1 LVRGIVMV
9 VETEVVFIGFSIF
22 DVDVVS
28 VELIFE
34 VAGLLILKFLILSLF
49 RGRWGTSSSV
59 LGLLVVDCP
68 FWYIP
73 RNELLIL
80 ILPRRSRLSLP
91 WPIFDPLLPKLEES
105 DAGLFTPTLTLSQS
119 ISLCFGPT
127 RTIAPRVLSPL
138 ISLIFLLG

>member
-1 LVRGIVMV
+1 MVRRILIV
-9 VETEVVFIGFSIF
+9 VETEVVFIGFSIL

-49 RGRWGTSSSV
+49 RGRWGTSSSF

-91 WPIFDPLLPKLEES
+91 WPIFDPLPPKLDDS
-105 DAGLFTPTLTLSQS
+105 AGLFTPTLTLSQS
-119 ISLCFGPT
+119 ISLCFGTT
-127 RTIAPRVLSPL
+127 RTFAPLVLSPL